1 MCWSVWVERFQ
12 TTWLRAMTIHR
23 FIESP
28 PHPPYPFVFTL
39 LLFSA
44 SCIAK
49 CLITPDFTRTERRQW
64 IASRTMPR
72 QGNITKIVKQHNDRL
87 PGQRR
92 EAFIEGVPIFVQNLI
107 AAPARLLLN
116 VGEYRCPHGINFFTP
131 FMNYLTTPFSLL
143 NLFGKIVRSFW
154 VREKIYISALV
165 HVLTTTVCDQKSERV
180 DVKKKDGKK
189 RRRSSSVKNSVR

>member
-1 MCWSVWVERFQ
+1 MYHSKRKKAVHSLNVYWVAICHQQSSIQELDILPASDWALRHVLVSVSREISDHVTEGHDNTSFHWV
-12 TTWLRAMTIHR
+12 
-23 FIESP
+23 P
-28 PHPPYPFVFTL
+28 PPPYPFVFTL

-131 FMNYLTTPFSLL
+131 FMNYLTTPFFTS
-143 NLFGKIVRSFW
+143 
-154 VREKIYISALV
+154 
-165 HVLTTTVCDQKSERV
+165 
-180 DVKKKDGKK
+180 
-189 RRRSSSVKNSVR
+189 

>member
-1 MCWSVWVERFQ
+1 MYHSKRKKAVHSLTQRLLSCNLSSENLIFFLRLTEHFGMCWSVWVERFQ

-131 FMNYLTTPFSLL
+131 FMNYLTTPFFTS
-143 NLFGKIVRSFW
+143 
-154 VREKIYISALV
+154 
-165 HVLTTTVCDQKSERV
+165 
-180 DVKKKDGKK
+180 
-189 RRRSSSVKNSVR
+189 

>member
-1 MCWSVWVERFQ
+1 MYHRSFTHTHSTFSDLQSVISNRAYKNLIFFLRLTEHFGMCWSVWVERFQ

-28 PHPPYPFVFTL
+28 PPPYPFVFTL

-131 FMNYLTTPFSLL
+131 FMNYLTTPFFTS
-143 NLFGKIVRSFW
+143 
-154 VREKIYISALV
+154 
-165 HVLTTTVCDQKSERV
+165 
-180 DVKKKDGKK
+180 
-189 RRRSSSVKNSVR
+189 